1 MAEKRRSPCTMSLKA
16 HAFSVEAL
24 IGAEKKRKLDRERAD
39 YAEEASKIPKRN
51 DSLERNE
58 GSCICDKTPETD
70 CRSDGSSRCLYST
83 LARHP
88 NPSPS
93 IPTSS
98 AVTSQ
103 GPLSASEDIRVDL
116 QGADLWKRFHEIGTE
131 MIITKAGRRMFPA
144 MRVKMSGLD
153 PHQQYYIAMD
163 IIPVDNKRYRYVY
176 HSSKWMVAGNAD
188 SPVPPRV
195 YIHPD
200 SPASGETWMR
210 QVVSFD
216 KLKLTN
222 NELDDQGHII
232 LHSMHKYQPRVHI
245 IRKECGDE
253 LSPVK
258 TVPSGDGVRAFS
270 FPETVFTTVT
280 AYQNQ
285 QITRLKIDR
294 NPFAKG
300 FRDSGRNRMGLEAL
314 VESYAFW
321 RPSLR
326 TLTFEDIPGI
336 TKQGSPGSPSVL
348 QSTANGVTST
358 HAHLLSGAPCSS
370 PAFHLGHGSGQLCA
384 VSPADYAPCTRSG
397 LALNRYSNTLAETY
411 SRLTNPSGE
420 TFAPP
425 RTSSYVGVNGTN
437 MSLTSSDGD
446 AFSCHQS
453 ALPIQISSIPSSQ
466 LQYIMPGPAGNAFSA
481 NQGPQGAYNS
491 FRIHSPYGLYG
502 YNFST
507 SPRLATSPEKITSSQ
522 ANFLGSSPSGTMT
535 DRQVLSPMDG
545 VHMLTS
551 GQQNI
556 FDTRTLG
563 NLATSSQVPAHMV

>member
-24 IGAEKKRKLDRERAD
+24 IGAEKKRKLDED
-39 YAEEASKIPKRN
+39 SENCFEEVNEVSNQEMQK
-51 DSLERNE
+51 DERNCSSQRGCE
-58 GSCICDKTPETD
+58 ID
-70 CRSDGSSRCLYST
+70 CSSDGSPECDDVLLES
-83 LARHP
+83 
-88 NPSPS
+88 PSPS
-93 IPTSS
+93 KSAPLLIPSKG
-98 AVTSQ
+98 
-103 GPLSASEDIRVDL
+103 GPGDAKEIQVDL

-144 MRVKMSGLD
+144 MRAKISGLD

-210 QVVSFD
+210 QVISFD

-232 LHSMHKYQPRVHI
+232 LHSMHKYQPRVHV
-245 IRKECGDE
+245 IRKECGED

-258 TVPSGDGVRAFS
+258 AVPVGEGVKSVS
-270 FPETVFTTVT
+270 FPETAFTTVT

-336 TKQGSPGSPSVL
+336 AKQGCPGSPSIL
-348 QSTANGVTST
+348 QSTSNGVPST
-358 HAHLLSGAPCSS
+358 HAHLLSGSPCSS
-370 PAFHLGHGSGQLCA
+370 PSFHMGPNSNQLCNL
-384 VSPADYAPCTRSG
+384 SPADYTACSRSG
-397 LALNRYSNTLAETY
+397 LALNRYGNTLAETY
-411 SRLTNPSGE
+411 GRLASPTSD

-425 RTSSYVGVNGTN
+425 RTPSYVGMSSSN
-437 MSLTSSDGD
+437 MAMAGSDGE
-446 AFSCHQS
+446 AFSCPQTG
-453 ALPIQISSIPSSQ
+453 LPIQISGMPSPQ
-466 LQYIMPGPAGNAFSA
+466 LQYIMPSPPGNAFTA
-481 NQGPQGAYNS
+481 NQGHQRTYNS
-491 FRIHSPYGLYG
+491 FRLHSPYGLYG

-507 SPRLATSPEKITSSQ
+507 SPRLAASPEKILSSQ
-522 ANFLGSSPSGTMT
+522 GSFLGSSPSGTMT
-535 DRQVLSPMDG
+535 DRQMLSTVEG
-545 VHMLTS
+545 VHMLSS
-551 GQQNI
+551 GQQNL
-556 FDTRTLG
+556 FDCRTLG
-563 NLATSSQVPAHMV
+563 SQISSSSQVPAHLG

>member
-24 IGAEKKRKLDRERAD
+24 IGAEKKRKLDE
-39 YAEEASKIPKRN
+39 
-51 DSLERNE
+51 DSDNCFEVNEISNQDESMQKDERNCSSQRGCE
-58 GSCICDKTPETD
+58 IDCSSDRSPECDDVLLE
-70 CRSDGSSRCLYST
+70 S
-83 LARHP
+83 
-88 NPSPS
+88 PSPS
-93 IPTSS
+93 MSAPPVIP
-98 AVTSQ
+98 SQ
-103 GPLSASEDIRVDL
+103 GGPGAAETQVDL

-144 MRVKMSGLD
+144 MRVKISGLD

-210 QVVSFD
+210 QVISFD

-245 IRKECGDE
+245 VRKEYGED

-258 TVPSGDGVRAFS
+258 AVPVGEGVKAVS
-270 FPETVFTTVT
+270 FPETAFTTVT

-336 TKQGSPGSPSVL
+336 AKQGCPGSPSIL
-348 QSTANGVTST
+348 QSTASGVPST
-358 HAHLLSGAPCSS
+358 HAHLLSGSPCSS
-370 PAFHLGHGSGQLCA
+370 PSFHLGPNSSQLCNL
-384 VSPADYAPCTRSG
+384 SPADYTACSRSG
-397 LALNRYSNTLAETY
+397 LALNRYGNTLAETY
-411 SRLTNPSGE
+411 SRLASPTSD

-425 RTSSYVGVNGTN
+425 RTPSYVGMNSCN
-437 MSLTSSDGD
+437 MTMAGSDGET
-446 AFSCHQS
+446 FSCPQTG
-453 ALPIQISSIPSSQ
+453 LPIQISRMPSPQ
-466 LQYIMPGPAGNAFSA
+466 LQYIMPSPPGNAFSA
-481 NQGPQGAYNS
+481 NQAHQGTYNS
-491 FRIHSPYGLYG
+491 FRLHSPYGLYG

-507 SPRLATSPEKITSSQ
+507 SPRLAASPEKIMSSQ
-522 ANFLGSSPSGTMT
+522 GSFLGSSPSGTMT
-535 DRQVLSPMDG
+535 DRQMLSTVEG
-545 VHMLTS
+545 VHMLSS
-551 GQQNI
+551 GQQNQ
-556 FDTRTLG
+556 FDSRTLG
-563 NLATSSQVPAHMV
+563 SQISSSSQVPAHTV

>member
-1 MAEKRRSPCTMSLKA
+1 MRATIKKDIRKAKR
-16 HAFSVEAL
+16 E
-24 IGAEKKRKLDRERAD
+24 
-39 YAEEASKIPKRN
+39 
-51 DSLERNE
+51 LERN
-58 GSCICDKTPETD
+58 IADKSKEDPKRFFQYFSSKRTVKEEVKFIRNSKGELKDTDNEIADALNLHFSEVFTSEQVDNLPEVNTTTKEVP
-70 CRSDGSSRCLYST
+70 G
-83 LARHP
+83 RHLLDLEP
-88 NPSPS
+88 KCSHGPKGFYHPSP
-93 IPTSS
+93 PPRL
-98 AVTSQ
+98 VCH
-103 GPLSASEDIRVDL
+103 P
-116 QGADLWKRFHEIGTE
+116 
-131 MIITKAGRRMFPA
+131 P
-144 MRVKMSGLD
+144 
-153 PHQQYYIAMD
+153 
-163 IIPVDNKRYRYVY
+163 YVY

-285 QITRLKIDR
+285 QLFIVINIILIIILKITRLKIDR

-348 QSTANGVTST
+348 QSTANGVAST

-425 RTSSYVGVNGTN
+425 RTSPYVGVNGTN

-466 LQYIMPGPAGNAFSA
+466 LQYIMPGPASNAFSA

-535 DRQVLSPMDG
+535 DRQVLSPVDG